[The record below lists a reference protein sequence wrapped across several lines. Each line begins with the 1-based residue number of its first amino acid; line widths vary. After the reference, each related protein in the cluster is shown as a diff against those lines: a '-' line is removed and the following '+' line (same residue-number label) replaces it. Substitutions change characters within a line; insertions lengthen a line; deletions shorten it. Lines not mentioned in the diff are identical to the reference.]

1 MSSWR
6 YLTSDEVLEISRP
19 HGVSEVVNLDKLDA
33 CTGAPSQSFA
43 GVDLYPTIMDKATAI
58 AYAIAK
64 IYHPF
69 LDGNKRAAAASVLAM
84 CYVNGYSPKV
94 TQFELVAVI
103 LLVAEGQ
110 ISRDDLS
117 GFIRGKL
124 L

>member
-1 MSSWR
+1 M
-6 YLTSDEVLEISRP
+6 
-19 HGVSEVVNLDKLDA
+19 SEVVNLDKLDA